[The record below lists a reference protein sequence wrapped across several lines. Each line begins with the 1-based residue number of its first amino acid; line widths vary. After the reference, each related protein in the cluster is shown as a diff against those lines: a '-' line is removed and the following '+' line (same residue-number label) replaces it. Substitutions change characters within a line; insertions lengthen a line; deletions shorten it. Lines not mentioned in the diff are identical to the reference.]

1 MQPRSSP
8 VAKANWP
15 DVEALVKDWFDQGLK
30 PERGD
35 LVDLAY
41 NRNASDDVI
50 DALDTL
56 GPRPLESLESL
67 KEQLEK
73 NNALA

>member
-1 MQPRSSP
+1 MAS
-8 VAKANWP
+8 ANWA

-30 PERGD
+30 PDRGD

-41 NRNASDDVI
+41 QKNANDDVI

-56 GPRPLESLESL
+56 GPRPVESLDSL
-67 KEQLEK
+67 KEQLTK
-73 NNALA
+73 NGALA